1 LSEELPGDPAGALLE
16 CSGRPQPSL
25 LKLQTMTKATEAKFS
40 IKEVAQRFRVHAT
53 TVYRLMDKGKLG
65 FYQIGGRRIVGEGH
79 IEQYLSFAE
88 RKAKSERT

>member
-1 LSEELPGDPAGALLE
+1 MLGEAKPLLPK
-16 CSGRPQPSL
+16 PQA
-25 LKLQTMTKATEAKFS
+25 MTKATEAKFS

-88 RKAKSERT
+88 RKAKVIARPK

>member
-1 LSEELPGDPAGALLE
+1 MLGEATPLPLNLHA
-16 CSGRPQPSL
+16 
-25 LKLQTMTKATEAKFS
+25 MTKATEAKFS

-88 RKAKSERT
+88 RKATVNVRPK

>member
-1 LSEELPGDPAGALLE
+1 MLRKA
-16 CSGRPQPSL
+16 RPLFP
-25 LKLQTMTKATEAKFS
+25 KLQLMTKATEAKFS

-88 RKAKSERT
+88 RKAKVNARPK